1 MGTGIVST
9 LLHQMPY
16 NSSWLG
22 IVSVIFFVLNI
33 VLFIGFS
40 IISLF
45 RYTLYPQ
52 LWVTTLRHPQQNLFL
67 GTIPTGLATLI
78 NMTVLVCVPVWGQGM
93 ATFAWVLWWIDIV
106 LAVMSCFYMTLMV
119 YVYRAI
125 TPSDSAH

>member
-1 MGTGIVST
+1 MGTGIVAT
-9 LLHQMPY
+9 LLHQLPY

-22 IVSVIFFVLNI
+22 IVADIFFVLNI
-33 VLFIGFS
+33 LLFIGFS

-45 RYTLYPQ
+45 RYTLYPH
-52 LWVTTLRHPQQNLFL
+52 LWGTTLRHPQQNLFL

-119 YVYRAI
+119 YVFRAV
-125 TPSDSAH
+125 TPSDSAQ